1 MSSSSHACQM
11 NMRKLRNSVYRSLD
25 LHIGAHATKWTCPRL
40 HACLMVVRLGRRA
53 PDDRALHRSRPP
65 VAAAPVGLRALVAMC
80 SGGCTHAH
88 VAEFPR
94 RHMSHNKGNLWFHPY
109 WVIRRQGE
117 AIIFGSAPCLSFVS
131 ARFEALCVKPFLFYP
146 IWQKKRLLKPMEKSY
161 QGQKI
166 VLQT

>member
-146 IWQKKRLLKPMEKSY
+146 I
-161 QGQKI
+161 
-166 VLQT
+166 